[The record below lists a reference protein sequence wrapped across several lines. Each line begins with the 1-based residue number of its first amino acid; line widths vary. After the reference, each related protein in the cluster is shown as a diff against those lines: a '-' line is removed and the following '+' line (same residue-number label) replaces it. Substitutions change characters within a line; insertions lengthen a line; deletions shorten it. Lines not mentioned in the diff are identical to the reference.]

1 MPLELTVFDASKY
14 LDDDQSQGELLADA
28 VESGDPGFIAHA
40 LGVVARARGMTAI
53 ARETGLSRES
63 LYKALH
69 AEANPEL
76 GTIMRVMKALGVT
89 LTTKSAA

>member
-1 MPLELTVFDASKY
+1 MPLKTRPFDAALY
-14 LDDDQSQGELLADA
+14 LDDDESQGELLADA
-28 VESGDPGFIAHA
+28 IESGDARYIAHA
-40 LGVVARARGMTAI
+40 LGIVARARGMTQI

-69 AEANPEL
+69 AEGNPEL
-76 GTIMRVMKALGVT
+76 ATVMRVVKALGIT